1 MKDTVLGFAK
11 RKRRGKERN
20 LTYIVVC
27 EKEREKNCP
36 PFWLRSKIF
45 KRRKDD
51 LCVKTVLSTYWR
63 DENSSLISSV
73 RETFLPFFFF
83 FSFFFFLFFP
93 FSSSPTL
100 RKMMSTIW
108 CDRQKTKWWLV
119 LSHLGNNKNNVA
131 QFDDLKLRWWFDLDS
146 ADTTVRRCVEKHDRG
161 GIISGAIEK
170 YPLEK
175 WNLVSICIICSHALN
190 WS

>member
-73 RETFLPFFFF
+73 RETFLPFFSLSFFLPF
-83 FSFFFFLFFP
+83 FSIFIIADIAKDDVHHLVWSAKDEMVACP
-93 FSSSPTL
+93 FASWQQQKQRCSVWWPQTKVMIWPWLRRHHSSSLCGKTWQGRNHL
-100 RKMMSTIW
+100 RCHRKISIGEVKS
-108 CDRQKTKWWLV
+108 CVHLHYLFACPKLV
-119 LSHLGNNKNNVA
+119 LK
-131 QFDDLKLRWWFDLDS
+131 
-146 ADTTVRRCVEKHDRG
+146 
-161 GIISGAIEK
+161 
-170 YPLEK
+170 
-175 WNLVSICIICSHALN
+175 
-190 WS
+190 